1 MVQWMLQPDCKYA
14 INLQLSSI
22 QFFFA
27 DNAPG
32 HLPILCQY
40 RDLLFCTGNIVNNLN
55 KKGNL
60 RLCKQTTSKLKNVM

>member
-1 MVQWMLQPDCKYA
+1 MVQRMLQPDCKYA
-14 INLQLSSI
+14 IILVHSSI
-22 QFFFA
+22 QFIFA

-40 RDLLFCTGNIVNNLN
+40 RDLLFCTGNIVNTLE

>member
-1 MVQWMLQPDCKYA
+1 MQRMLQPDCKYA
-14 INLQLSSI
+14 IILVHSSI
-22 QFFFA
+22 QFIFA

-40 RDLLFCTGNIVNNLN
+40 RDLLFCTGNIVNTLE